1 MESNRHIFLFI
12 LVLLLNRLLLFH
24 LCRLSIVMIIKLKF
38 NIVTDHERRFYQKI
52 SLEKKR
58 IFFSEMPYK
67 KIAMYISKENN
78 SRINVE
84 FLKRPCIL

>member
-1 MESNRHIFLFI
+1 
-12 LVLLLNRLLLFH
+12 
-24 LCRLSIVMIIKLKF
+24 MIIKLKC